1 MTKNISSIEKCA
13 KLMGLGIIDGIAPIP
28 TPDGQW
34 REFNPLTNK
43 SDLMDLECA
52 LGIDID
58 WIDFNVAEGFV
69 HANIFVGEEMLKH
82 LELFSDHQTKFT
94 TPQPDIVAELVKAL
108 EIYSD
113 RLYEHKDIATA
124 ASEIGKILGKC
135 YKEYGIQE
143 AKK

>member
-1 MTKNISSIEKCA
+1 MTQTLIEQ
-13 KLMGLGIIDGIAPIP
+13 L
-28 TPDGQW
+28 Q
-34 REFNPLTNK
+34 
-43 SDLMDLECA
+43 A
-52 LGIDID
+52 LPR
-58 WIDFNVAEGFV
+58 F
-69 HANIFVGEEMLKH
+69 NIF
-82 LELFSDHQTKFT
+82 KFGT
-94 TPQPDIVAELVKAL
+94 SAAMVEQGNGKYVNIEDLRAIIEQHKSQPDIVYELVKAL